1 MKAKMTR
8 TLLLIVV
15 SLMAAVIAQGGQICI
30 STSLCPAL
38 APCCSPFGFCG
49 DGTFCLGGCNP
60 LASHSLNSCVPNPIC
75 RSANY
80 TFTDQTR
87 IYPNASVFDGNPTAY
102 DWVLNQGDISNTN
115 SSGGELVLM
124 LTRNNGGTRISSTR
138 YVHYGKIT
146 AMMKTGRW
154 NGVVTAFITMSNI
167 KDEIDWEFPGANT
180 TTGQTNFYWQGNI
193 PAETQGVVENGIS
206 DTYSN
211 YHSFSIDWQ
220 PNNLTFLL
228 DNRVVRTVNKA
239 DTIDASGVAHYPTTP
254 SSIQISLWPAGVNM
268 SSPGTIDWA
277 GGMINWQDPDYQTTG
292 EIVDSL
298 VINSVLT
305 IHLGHF
311 YALLKSVDVQCA
323 DPTPPDPKD
332 TSYVYGDNSSAMT
345 PSVTFSNQSILINGA
360 PTCSASFGM
369 MWLLVGALSL
379 LVELL

>member
-1 MKAKMTR
+1 MTC

-15 SLMAAVIAQGGQICI
+15 SLTAAVIAQGGQTCI
-30 STSLCPAL
+30 STNLCPAL

-80 TFTDQTR
+80 TFNDQTR
-87 IYPNASVFDGNPTAY
+87 IHPNASLLDGYPAAY

-138 YVHYGKIT
+138 YVHYGIIT

-154 NGVVTAFITMSNI
+154 NGVVTAFVTMSDI

-228 DNRVVRTVNKA
+228 DNKVVRTVNKA
-239 DTIDASGVAHYPTTP
+239 DTVDAGGIAHYPTTP
-254 SSIQISLWPAGVNM
+254 SSIQISLWPAGVNT

-277 GGMINWQDPDYQTTG
+277 GGMINWQDPDYQAT
-292 EIVDSL
+292 
-298 VINSVLT
+298 
-305 IHLGHF
+305 GHF

-332 TSYVYGDNSSAMT
+332 TSYVYGANSSAMT
-345 PSVTFSNQSILINGA
+345 PSVNFSNQSILINGA

-369 MWLLVGALSL
+369 TWSLVGALSL
-379 LVELL
+379 LLVWLR